1 MIQRISILVLT
12 ILLIAVGDNLGKRL
26 PCIRHFQSLNY
37 NNLARQT
44 RQQGDVPLHVMV
56 DKQGSVENVEC
67 LPTKTTTLLQESAA
81 ENIKRWT
88 FEPEGKFEFTI
99 VYEFRL
105 LNHESEY
112 PQPSNVTIDFPVKVH
127 IETYYQ
133 TISN

>member
-12 ILLIAVGDNLGKRL
+12 ILLVAVGDNAGKRI

-37 NNLARQT
+37 DNLARIM
-44 RQQGDVPLHVMV
+44 REQGDVPLHVMV
-56 DKQGSVENVEC
+56 DKQGNVENVEC
-67 LPTKTTTLLQESAA
+67 LPTTTTIVLQKSAA

-88 FEPEGKFEFTI
+88 FEPEDKFEFTI
-99 VYEFRL
+99 IYEFRL
-105 LNHESEY
+105 LDHESEY
-112 PQPSNVTIDFPVKVH
+112 PQPSNVTIDFPLKFH